1 MTRTVSIIIAW
12 AVICLGQPNLI
23 RAAPPP
29 PDAGVA
35 IPYYPQLFQ
44 APPAPAPGPPFVWD
58 APTPPVP
65 PGSYWYGAMVP
76 VAHQRVLYY
85 PGWDEPCRVLLGKPL
100 VGVPALDVWQGAV
113 PVYWKRLGQ

>member
-1 MTRTVSIIIAW
+1 MTRTVLIILALT
-12 AVICLGQPNLI
+12 VICLGQPTSS

-29 PDAGVA
+29 AEVGGA
-35 IPYYPQLFQ
+35 IPSYPQPLHEL
-44 APPAPAPGPPFVWD
+44 PGPAPRPPFVWD

-65 PGSYWYGAMVP
+65 PGSYWEGAMVP

-85 PGWDEPCRVLLGKPL
+85 PGWDDPCRVLKGKPL